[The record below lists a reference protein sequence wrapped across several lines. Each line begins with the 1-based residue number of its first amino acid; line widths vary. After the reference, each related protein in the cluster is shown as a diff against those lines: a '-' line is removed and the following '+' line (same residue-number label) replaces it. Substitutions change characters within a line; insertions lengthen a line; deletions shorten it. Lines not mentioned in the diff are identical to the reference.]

1 MITWLILSLNLIILF
16 CFYLKYNKSSS
27 IYKDSWRRKFT
38 PFVKILDFICIMLYW
53 KIFWHGFVAVKLFN
67 FSHKAFYFEHIFVGK
82 TSCNFDII
90 DVRINKIQLNIKK
103 KFLCWQFDAICW
115 LKKATKHWIIS
126 EIRYTDIR
134 KIGNCSSDT
143 LLNLH
148 FICSVVI
155 SHLLCTDDLTL
166 RTVFGETPPK

>member
-1 MITWLILSLNLIILF
+1 MIKGSQEIKRWLLGSLVNWIWW
-16 CFYLKYNKSSS
+16 FYSVFIWNITKVHRFITIRDEGTLRRLK
-27 IYKDSWRRKFT
+27 F
-38 PFVKILDFICIMLYW
+38 LDLICIMLYW

-126 EIRYTDIR
+126 EIR
-134 KIGNCSSDT
+134 
-143 LLNLH
+143 
-148 FICSVVI
+148 
-155 SHLLCTDDLTL
+155 
-166 RTVFGETPPK
+166 

>member
-126 EIRYTDIR
+126 EIRYKVINKNR
-134 KIGNCSSDT
+134 KRKWIEVFLDVALYYYSSD
-143 LLNLH
+143 
-148 FICSVVI
+148 VI
-155 SHLLCTDDLTL
+155 ETCLFGPIKILC
-166 RTVFGETPPK
+166 KNM